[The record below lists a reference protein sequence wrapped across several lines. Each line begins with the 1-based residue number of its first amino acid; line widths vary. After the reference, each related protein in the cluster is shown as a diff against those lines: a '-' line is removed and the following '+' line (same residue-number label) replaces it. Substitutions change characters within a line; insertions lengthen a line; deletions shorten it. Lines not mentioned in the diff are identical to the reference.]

1 MTGTSSSSTTAT
13 IIKLP
18 DLPKTIGSYTNESI
32 RSGIS
37 PFMHAAL
44 LETHRKY
51 TEKRLAAYNPE
62 NSVLQLDH
70 DHKMELMK
78 QQKQPHLVCSQ
89 LQDFQMQQLNRY
101 VATAARLP
109 TLACFKDNGW
119 MPDSGK
125 KPPQELEVILSKDQL
140 NFDSIKRALSEQS
153 TADKSILDSDSVQRV
168 VLDISQSPAYDTN
181 SPGKIG
187 DIDQDKYGKYIQ
199 FVKPQLEAERTRQDQ
214 LRLLKLDIER
224 GSLYL
229 QLPPRMQNLLKNG
242 NTDRIQQQHRE
253 SLEQHRQRQQD
264 IKPEPEKSHIMAKK
278 VDPESTLAYF
288 QRILRPQQ
296 QFFVQYFQMWANGHS
311 MNLAKQFSTQVI
323 SGYPLHVANQFVQK
337 WQEWAE
343 KIFKAESASSS
354 SANSTKTNSQ

>member
-1 MTGTSSSSTTAT
+1 MAVPESAQNDMTGTSSSSTTAT

-125 KPPQELEVILSKDQL
+125 VSIVLDCCLCAISSLYRPIVYSMDGWHERNLVKIAQEL
-140 NFDSIKRALSEQS
+140 
-153 TADKSILDSDSVQRV
+153 
-168 VLDISQSPAYDTN
+168 
-181 SPGKIG
+181 
-187 DIDQDKYGKYIQ
+187 
-199 FVKPQLEAERTRQDQ
+199 
-214 LRLLKLDIER
+214 
-224 GSLYL
+224 
-229 QLPPRMQNLLKNG
+229 LP
-242 NTDRIQQQHRE
+242 
-253 SLEQHRQRQQD
+253 
-264 IKPEPEKSHIMAKK
+264 
-278 VDPESTLAYF
+278 
-288 QRILRPQQ
+288 
-296 QFFVQYFQMWANGHS
+296 
-311 MNLAKQFSTQVI
+311 
-323 SGYPLHVANQFVQK
+323 
-337 WQEWAE
+337 
-343 KIFKAESASSS
+343 
-354 SANSTKTNSQ
+354 